1 MCSSDLD
8 GPDKHEGQ
16 VRRRLLRDLW
26 TAVSGESIEE
36 EEPETPQQI
45 AEQNTTEL
53 PRAEGPG
60 TIKWHQGIYKGT
72 FGQLDN
78 YVNGIK
84 QQDVQVA
91 YREILSI
98 IETADSGKRLRERWE
113 SEIRPLLISLK
124 CPNDKG
130 VKFKEL
136 MEARCGELEATA

>member
-1 MCSSDLD
+1 M
-8 GPDKHEGQ
+8 
-16 VRRRLLRDLW
+16 
-26 TAVSGESIEE
+26 
-36 EEPETPQQI
+36 
-45 AEQNTTEL
+45 
-53 PRAEGPG
+53 
-60 TIKWHQGIYKGT
+60 
-72 FGQLDN
+72 
-78 YVNGIK
+78 
-84 QQDVQVA
+84 QVA